1 MIDDIGADEY
11 KIEENEK
18 EYILRISSTD
28 NKINLNLS
36 TNNNKQFKNF
46 AGEFT
51 LDDLRRINRVFL
63 LTPTIYDAKEEFKNA
78 IERKKIGISER
89 DDYIHIIFY
98 MMIGTDT
105 STLSIA
111 LPRDETPRIVRL
123 EQNLN
128 ILKLGK
134 DNLYERLLVFDREAE
149 EIKRDLDKIQLGNNT
164 LHQIADTIGQG
175 IPDVS
180 EILREYYANMN
191 DPKYSSYQKRKPG
204 EGGGVDQ
211 PYSSAR
217 FKADGEDQPY
227 SSARFKADNVDQP
240 YSSARVNIDG
250 EDQPYSSARLKHKND
265 NQGYSSAKVNING
278 EDQPYSSARFKH
290 KNDNQGY
297 SSAKVKGNNEDQAYS
312 SARFNDNNEDQ
323 PYSSAKHNNNG
334 EQPYSSAR
342 INNNEEDQP
351 YSSDKYKI
359 DPIKESLNEQNR
371 ESSMQDDKNQDNYNL
386 DMNNLDV
393 NPSLG
398 SNQENQEDKFPNGII
413 KNIIK
418 EPEEIELVTNKIEDK
433 FPGSS
438 YKLLYKGSRDGDGA
452 AVFHSKCDEAEKT
465 LVIVEDNYGNRFGG
479 FTTQDWGGQ
488 YLQKKDDDA
497 FLFSIDKNKV
507 YEVIPDQNAI
517 GCYPNFGPV
526 FFGCQIRIY
535 DNYTAKGGTTYKKG
549 LNYRTTEDFE
559 LTNGNQNFGVK
570 DIEVYEVESSS

>member
-1 MIDDIGADEY
+1 
-11 KIEENEK
+11 
-18 EYILRISSTD
+18 
-28 NKINLNLS
+28 
-36 TNNNKQFKNF
+36 
-46 AGEFT
+46 
-51 LDDLRRINRVFL
+51 
-63 LTPTIYDAKEEFKNA
+63 
-78 IERKKIGISER
+78 
-89 DDYIHIIFY
+89 
-98 MMIGTDT
+98 
-105 STLSIA
+105 
-111 LPRDETPRIVRL
+111 L

-134 DNLYERLLVFDREAE
+134 DNLYERLLVFDKEAE

-191 DPKYSSYQKRKPG
+191 DPKYSSYHKRKPG

-227 SSARFKADNVDQP
+227 SSARFKADNIDQP

-250 EDQPYSSARLKHKND
+250 EDQPYSSARIKHKNE
-265 NQGYSSAKVNING
+265 NQGYSSARV
-278 EDQPYSSARFKH
+278 
-290 KNDNQGY
+290 KN
-297 SSAKVKGNNEDQAYS
+297 KNEDQAYS

-323 PYSSAKHNNNG
+323 PYSSAKYNNGG

-371 ESSMQDDKNQDNYNL
+371 ESSMQNDKNQDNYDL
-386 DMNNLDV
+386 DLNNLEV

-398 SNQENQEDKFPNGII
+398 LNQEGKFPNGII

-418 EPEEIELVTNKIEDK
+418 EPEEIELVTNKIEEK

-438 YKLLYKGSRDGDGA
+438 YKLLYNGSKDGDGA

-497 FLFSIDKNKV
+497 FIFSIDKNKI

-559 LTNGNQNFGVK
+559 LTNGNQNFGVR